1 MTHSQYKNR
10 SIFPYGELNRLNH
23 QWKPIVAIFWTTT
36 TQKIHS
42 INDLPGTFETEREAL
57 AFAAQAGKAV
67 GGLSTATPERVRK
80 TSMTAQ

>member
-57 AFAAQAGKAV
+57 AFAAQAGKAWV
-67 GGLSTATPERVRK
+67 DSQPLTPARVRK
-80 TSMTAQ
+80 ASMTAQ